1 MKKENLQEQMT
12 KIHIEIEELSTS
24 PLFSY
29 RKENNYLPVI
39 GEGSLESK
47 IMLIGEAPGKNE
59 ALTGKPFCG
68 RAGQILDNVL
78 ESIDLPRTEIYITN
92 IIKDRPP
99 ENRDPSPEEIELYA
113 PFLDRQIEI
122 IKPEIIATLG
132 RLSMAS
138 IMKRYGLEDKIET
151 IGKIHG
157 QIFEGVSPNGFKF
170 KLIPLHHPAAT
181 IYNKESR
188 KNLFE
193 DAKKI
198 VKELRTKN

>member
-1 MKKENLQEQMT
+1 MMSEKSI
-12 KIHIEIEELSTS
+12 KIKQIYDEVTALKQS
-24 PLFSY
+24 PLFEY
-29 RKENNYLPVI
+29 RQENNYLPVI
-39 GEGSLESK
+39 GEGSLNAK
-47 IMLIGEAPGKNE
+47 IMFIGEAPGKNE
-59 ALTGKPFCG
+59 ALSGRPFCG
-68 RAGQILDNVL
+68 RAGQILDKVL
-78 ESIDLPRTEIYITN
+78 DSIALPRSEVYITN
-92 IIKDRPP
+92 IVKDRPQD
-99 ENRDPSPEEIELYA
+99 NRDPLPEEIELYA

-157 QIFEGVSPNGFKF
+157 QVFQGKSPNGFKF

-198 VKELRTKN
+198 KEILA

>member
-1 MKKENLQEQMT
+1 MPKKSDQIK
-12 KIHIEIEELSTS
+12 KIHDEVLALKQS
-24 PLFSY
+24 PLFAY
-29 RKENNYLPVI
+29 RQENNYLPVI
-39 GEGSLESK
+39 GDGGLDSK

-59 ALTGKPFCG
+59 AMTGKPFCG
-68 RAGQILDNVL
+68 RAGKILDDVL
-78 ESIDLPRTEIYITN
+78 ASIELPRTEVYITN
-92 IIKDRPP
+92 IVKDRPQK
-99 ENRDPSPEEIELYA
+99 NRDPLPEEIELYA

-132 RLSMAS
+132 RLSMAY
-138 IMKRYGLEDKIET
+138 IMKRYGLEKENDT

-157 QIFEGVSPNGFKF
+157 QVFTGTTPGGYKFKF
-170 KLIPLHHPAAT
+170 IPLHHPAAT

-198 VKELRTKN
+198 KEML

>member
-1 MKKENLQEQMT
+1 MKEIAKNKQLN
-12 KIHIEIEELSTS
+12 KIHKEVNALSQS
-24 PLFSY
+24 PLFEY
-29 RKENNYLPVI
+29 RQENKYLPVI
-39 GEGSLESK
+39 GEGSLDAK

-59 ALTGKPFCG
+59 ALCGKPFCG
-68 RAGQILDNVL
+68 RAGKILDNVL
-78 ESIDLPRTEIYITN
+78 ESIKLPRTEVYITN
-92 IIKDRPP
+92 IVKDRPP
-99 ENRDPSPEEIELYA
+99 ENRDPTPEEIELYA

-138 IMKRYGLEDKIET
+138 IMKRYGLEDKIKT

-157 QIFEGVSPNGFKF
+157 QVFEGISPNGFKF

-198 VKELRTKN
+198 KNLVK